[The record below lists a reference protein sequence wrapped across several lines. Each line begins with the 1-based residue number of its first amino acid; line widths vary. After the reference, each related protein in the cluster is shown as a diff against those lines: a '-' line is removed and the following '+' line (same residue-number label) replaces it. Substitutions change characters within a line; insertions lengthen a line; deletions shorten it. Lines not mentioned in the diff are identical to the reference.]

1 MEVIIFLALALLAV
15 LIYLLLSKDVVNEE
29 FVSTY
34 EFPETVRECL
44 AKSYSMLSD
53 EELDMVISGLRQFFV
68 VCGKNNLRWCMMP
81 SKVIDEAWHQFILNT
96 KEYQFF
102 CNKAYGKFLH
112 HSPSRAMSSQ
122 TKAQIGIQRAWK
134 SACKLERM
142 SPNAVTRIPLLFAID
157 YKLQISDGYYYVLNC
172 EMPSFENL
180 PRHYCAGHIMSS
192 NAGVSG
198 DGCGGGCG
206 GG

>member
-1 MEVIIFLALALLAV
+1 
-15 LIYLLLSKDVVNEE
+15 
-29 FVSTY
+29 
-34 EFPETVRECL
+34 
-44 AKSYSMLSD
+44 LSD

-81 SKVIDEAWHQFILNT
+81 SKIIDEAWHEFILNT
-96 KEYQFF
+96 KEYQIF
-102 CNKAYGKFLH
+102 CTKAFGKFLH
-112 HSPSRAMSSQ
+112 HSPSKAMSSQ
-122 TKAQIGIQRAWK
+122 TKAQIGIQRAWI

-172 EMPSFENL
+172 EMPNFKDL
-180 PRHYCAGHIMSS
+180 PQHYCAGHILSS

-198 DGCGGGCG
+198 GGCGGGCG